1 MKVKVKKGEGE
12 GEGEKKIIKI
22 LAFCSKLLYIA
33 RGWQSRRRN
42 LTCLTMKNNPLATSE
57 FRELQREIYLEKLRN
72 CESIEEGI
80 IALFEAHLEACEIAL
95 SDEPAQKPA
104 PKAAKLELEKEF
116 LLGEDF
122 LTSEQYA
129 YLYGGTEAIE
139 NALDAERSDLA
150 QDDEYIVPERYQ
162 ECVFW
167 NGVVERGYYEAMLE
181 YRAAIEK
188 SSLVNDYK
196 FSNENLETLVREG
209 LLKPEQANEIK
220 NAYEAFYKDRAR
232 REKARKAIA
241 ALPHPDAVPE
251 SEKIRRFNLS
261 PELRKKLKKH
271 NISLDARLRSSSDQR
286 DQIPYLVALFDSIWA
301 YDVYLSQQLERWPS
315 KAAFVIESAEDEQI
329 AHALACFHARALED
343 YTDRKF
349 NRFLAKR
356 GRKPLPPRKNPS
368 KPAPTPKAKAKKAQS
383 EQLRLF

>member
-1 MKVKVKKGEGE
+1 MK
-12 GEGEKKIIKI
+12 
-22 LAFCSKLLYIA
+22 S
-33 RGWQSRRRN
+33 
-42 LTCLTMKNNPLATSE
+42 NPLATAE
-57 FRELQREIYLEKLRN
+57 FRELQREIYAEKLVN
-72 CESIEEGI
+72 CKTVEEAVL
-80 IALFEAHLEACEIAL
+80 ALFDAHLEACAIAL
-95 SDEPAQKPA
+95 SPETDAPAPARKPA
-104 PKAAKLELEKEF
+104 KSAELEKEF

-162 ECVFW
+162 EITFW
-167 NGVVERGYYEAMLE
+167 NSPIEREFRWAVLE
-181 YRAAIEK
+181 YRAALEN
-188 SSLVNDYK
+188 S
-196 FSNENLETLVREG
+196 NLEHRGFSFSESIDLLVAEG
-209 LLKPEQANEIK
+209 LLKPEQASQIK
-220 NAYEAFYKDRAR
+220 NAYEAFYADRAR
-232 REKARKAIA
+232 YAAAVKKIA

-251 SEKIRRFNLS
+251 SEKVRRFNLS

-286 DQIPYLVALFDSIWA
+286 DQLPYLVSLFDSIWA
-301 YDVYLSQQLERWPS
+301 YDVFMSQQLERWPA

-329 AHALACFHARALED
+329 AHALACMHARALES

-349 NRFLAKR
+349 NAFLAKR
-356 GRKPLPPRKNPS
+356 GRKPLPPRASRKPATPAPS
-368 KPAPTPKAKAKKAQS
+368 KSAPAPAPAQKAKAKKAQS